1 MKPKLNPK
9 PDFLE
14 ILPGCQQGQQELP
27 GNRHNIEE
35 QQQQQ
40 QQRNPP
46 FWDFEA
52 DILAG
57 DICHGA
63 EIGKP

>member
-1 MKPKLNPK
+1 MNPK

-14 ILPGCQQGQQELP
+14 ILPGK
-27 GNRHNIEE
+27 RHNIEE

-40 QQRNPP
+40 QQQTVTQKTEKTEERQQAP
-46 FWDFEA
+46 FRGLEA
-52 DILAG
+52 DILAR

-63 EIGKP
+63 EVRKP

>member
-1 MKPKLNPK
+1 MNPK

-14 ILPGCQQGQQELP
+14 ILPGK
-27 GNRHNIEE
+27 RHNIEE

-40 QQRNPP
+40 QTVTQKTEERQQAP
-46 FWDFEA
+46 FRGLEA
-52 DILAG
+52 DILAR

-63 EIGKP
+63 EVRKP

>member
-1 MKPKLNPK
+1 MNPKPK

-14 ILPGCQQGQQELP
+14 ILPGCQQELP
-27 GNRHNIEE
+27 RNRQIIKE

-40 QQRNPP
+40 QRTPP
-46 FWDFEA
+46 FWGFEA
-52 DILAG
+52 EFLAG